1 MTIDRQNIIF
11 ARKSLN
17 PIIQTSDIKKI
28 YHKGSVEVPALQG
41 VTFGM
46 VQGEFLSLV
55 GRSGSGKS
63 TLLHILG
70 TLDKPDSGTVI
81 INQTDVSSIK
91 EEKLAQLR
99 SREIG
104 FIFQFHHLLPEFTAF
119 ENVLIPAQILGNP
132 DDKIK
137 RAEELFDY
145 IGLKERKE
153 HYPSQL
159 SGGERL
165 RVAVLRALIN
175 NPSIIF
181 ADEPT
186 GNLDAENAKKL
197 LQLFKNI
204 NNDFEQSFVIT
215 THNQEVAA
223 LGDRKFILDNGVLN
237 SRG

>member
-1 MTIDRQNIIF
+1 MILEAKNIYKSYRNGEKKLPVLTDLNISVNKHETITIMG
-11 ARKSLN
+11 
-17 PIIQTSDIKKI
+17 P
-28 YHKGSVEVPALQG
+28 
-41 VTFGM
+41 
-46 VQGEFLSLV
+46 
-55 GRSGSGKS
+55 SGSGKS

-70 TLDKPDSGTVI
+70 TLDTPDSG
-81 INQTDVSSIK
+81 SIK
-91 EEKLAQLR
+91 INKTDISTLKENQLALLR
-99 SREIG
+99 SHEIG

-119 ENVLIPAQILGNP
+119 ENVLIPTQIIG
-132 DDKIK
+132 DTDSKTK
-137 RAEELFDY
+137 RAVELFDY

-186 GNLDAENAKKL
+186 GNLDVENAKKL

-204 NNDFEQSFVIT
+204 SKDFEQSLVIT
-215 THNQEVAA
+215 THNEEVASI
-223 LGDRKFILDNGVLN
+223 GGRRFILDHGVLN
-237 SRG
+237 SRD

>member
-1 MTIDRQNIIF
+1 MILEAKNIYKSYTNGERKLSVLTDLNISVDKKETITIMG
-11 ARKSLN
+11 
-17 PIIQTSDIKKI
+17 P
-28 YHKGSVEVPALQG
+28 
-41 VTFGM
+41 
-46 VQGEFLSLV
+46 
-55 GRSGSGKS
+55 SGSGKS

-70 TLDKPDSGTVI
+70 TLDTPDSGSI
-81 INQTDVSSIK
+81 KINQTDISTLK
-91 EEKLAQLR
+91 ENQLALLR

-119 ENVLIPAQILGNP
+119 ENVLIPTQIIGNT
-132 DDKIK
+132 DSRIK
-137 RAEELFDY
+137 RAVELFDY

-186 GNLDAENAKKL
+186 GNLDAGNAKKL
-197 LQLFKNI
+197 LQLFENI
-204 NNDFEQSFVIT
+204 SKDFEQSLVIT
-215 THNQEVAA
+215 THNEEVASI
-223 LGDRKFILDNGVLN
+223 GERQFILDYGVLN
-237 SRG
+237 NRI

>member
-1 MTIDRQNIIF
+1 MILEAKNIY
-11 ARKSLN
+11 KSFRNGVKKLPVLTGLN
-17 PIIQTSDIKKI
+17 M
-28 YHKGSVEVPALQG
+28 SVEKQETITIMGP
-41 VTFGM
+41 
-46 VQGEFLSLV
+46 
-55 GRSGSGKS
+55 SGSGKS

-70 TLDKPDSGTVI
+70 TLDKPDSGSVT
-81 INQTDVSSIK
+81 INQTDVSSMK
-91 EEKLAQLR
+91 EEELAFLR
-99 SREIG
+99 NREIG

-119 ENVLIPAQILGNP
+119 ENVMIPTQILGNT

-137 RAEELFDY
+137 YAKELFDY

-186 GNLDAENAKKL
+186 GNLDVDNARKL
-197 LQLFKNI
+197 LQLFANI
-204 NNDFEQSFVIT
+204 SKDFGQSLVIT
-215 THNQEVAA
+215 THNEDVAL
-223 LGDRKFILDNGVLN
+223 LGDRQFILDHGVLN
-237 SRG
+237 SRD

>member
-1 MTIDRQNIIF
+1 MILEAKNIY
-11 ARKSLN
+11 KSFRNGTKKLPVLTDLN
-17 PIIQTSDIKKI
+17 I
-28 YHKGSVEVPALQG
+28 SVEKQET
-41 VTFGM
+41 VTIMGP
-46 VQGEFLSLV
+46 
-55 GRSGSGKS
+55 SGSGKS

-81 INQTDVSSIK
+81 INQTDISSIK

-119 ENVLIPAQILGNP
+119 ENVLIPAQILG
-132 DDKIK
+132 DADKKLK

-186 GNLDAENAKKL
+186 GNLDAENAKRL
-197 LQLFKNI
+197 LQLFANI
-204 NNDFEQSFVIT
+204 SRDFEQSFVIT
-215 THNQEVAA
+215 THNVEVAA
-223 LGDRKFILDNGVLN
+223 LGNRQFILDHGVLN
-237 SRG
+237 KRD

>member
-1 MTIDRQNIIF
+1 MILEAKNIY
-11 ARKSLN
+11 KSFRNGVKKLPVLTGLN
-17 PIIQTSDIKKI
+17 I
-28 YHKGSVEVPALQG
+28 SVEKQETITIMGP
-41 VTFGM
+41 
-46 VQGEFLSLV
+46 
-55 GRSGSGKS
+55 SGSGKS

-91 EEKLAQLR
+91 EEKLALLR

-119 ENVLIPAQILGNP
+119 ENVLIPTQILGNTE
-132 DDKIK
+132 DKIT

-145 IGLKERKE
+145 IGLKERRE

-204 NNDFEQSFVIT
+204 SKDFEQSFVIT
-215 THNQEVAA
+215 THNEDVA
-223 LGDRKFILDNGVLN
+223 LIGKKQYILDHGILN
-237 SRG
+237 SRI

>member
-1 MTIDRQNIIF
+1 MLEAKNIYKSFRNGERKLSVLTDLCISVNKQETITIMG
-11 ARKSLN
+11 
-17 PIIQTSDIKKI
+17 P
-28 YHKGSVEVPALQG
+28 
-41 VTFGM
+41 
-46 VQGEFLSLV
+46 
-55 GRSGSGKS
+55 SGSGKS

-70 TLDKPDSGTVI
+70 TLDTPDSGSI
-81 INQTDVSSIK
+81 KINQIDIK
-91 EEKLAQLR
+91 TLNENQLALLR

-119 ENVLIPAQILGNP
+119 ENVLIPTQIIG
-132 DDKIK
+132 DTDSKIK

-186 GNLDAENAKKL
+186 GNLDAGNSKKL
-197 LQLFKNI
+197 LHLFENI
-204 NNDFEQSFVIT
+204 SKDFEQSLVIT
-215 THNQEVAA
+215 THNEEVASI
-223 LGDRKFILDNGVLN
+223 GERQYILDQGVLN
-237 SRG
+237 NR

>member
-1 MTIDRQNIIF
+1 MILEAKNIY
-11 ARKSLN
+11 KSFRNGVKKLPVLTGLN
-17 PIIQTSDIKKI
+17 I
-28 YHKGSVEVPALQG
+28 SVEKQETITIMGP
-41 VTFGM
+41 
-46 VQGEFLSLV
+46 
-55 GRSGSGKS
+55 SGSGKS

-70 TLDKPDSGTVI
+70 TLDKPDSGSVI
-81 INQTDVSSIK
+81 INQSDVSSMK
-91 EEKLAQLR
+91 EEKLAFLR

-119 ENVLIPAQILGNP
+119 ENVMIPTQILGNT

-137 RAEELFDY
+137 YAEELFDY

-186 GNLDAENAKKL
+186 GNLDVDNAEKL
-197 LQLFKNI
+197 LQLFTNI
-204 NNDFEQSFVIT
+204 SKDFGQSLVIT
-215 THNQEVAA
+215 THNEDVAL
-223 LGDRKFILDNGVLN
+223 LGDRQFILDHGVLN

>member
-1 MTIDRQNIIF
+1 MLEAKNIYKSYTNGERKLSVLTDLNISVDKKETITIMG
-11 ARKSLN
+11 
-17 PIIQTSDIKKI
+17 P
-28 YHKGSVEVPALQG
+28 
-41 VTFGM
+41 
-46 VQGEFLSLV
+46 
-55 GRSGSGKS
+55 SGSGKS

-70 TLDKPDSGTVI
+70 TLDTPDSGSI
-81 INQTDVSSIK
+81 KINQTDISTLK
-91 EEKLAQLR
+91 ENQLALLR

-119 ENVLIPAQILGNP
+119 ENVLIPTQIIGNT
-132 DDKIK
+132 DSRIK
-137 RAEELFDY
+137 RAVELFDY

-186 GNLDAENAKKL
+186 GNLDAGNAKKL
-197 LQLFKNI
+197 LQLFENI
-204 NNDFEQSFVIT
+204 SKDFEQSLVIT
-215 THNQEVAA
+215 THNEEVASI
-223 LGDRKFILDNGVLN
+223 GERQFILDYGVLN
-237 SRG
+237 NRI

>member
-1 MTIDRQNIIF
+1 MILEAKNIYKSFRNGERKLSVLSNLSISVNKQETITIMG
-11 ARKSLN
+11 
-17 PIIQTSDIKKI
+17 P
-28 YHKGSVEVPALQG
+28 
-41 VTFGM
+41 
-46 VQGEFLSLV
+46 
-55 GRSGSGKS
+55 SGSGKS

-91 EEKLAQLR
+91 EDKLALLR
-99 SREIG
+99 SHEIG

-119 ENVLIPAQILGNP
+119 ENVLIPTQIIGNT
-132 DDKIK
+132 DSKIK
-137 RAEELFDY
+137 RAVELFDY

-186 GNLDAENAKKL
+186 GNLDAGNARKL
-197 LQLFKNI
+197 LRLFKNI
-204 NNDFEQSFVIT
+204 SKDFEQSLVIT
-215 THNQEVAA
+215 THNKEVASI
-223 LGDRKFILDNGVLN
+223 GERQFILDQGVLKN
-237 SRG
+237 RD

>member
-1 MTIDRQNIIF
+1 MILEAKNIYKSFRNGERKLAVLSNLSISVNKQETVTIMG
-11 ARKSLN
+11 
-17 PIIQTSDIKKI
+17 P
-28 YHKGSVEVPALQG
+28 
-41 VTFGM
+41 
-46 VQGEFLSLV
+46 
-55 GRSGSGKS
+55 SGSGKS

-81 INQTDVSSIK
+81 INNTDVNLAREK
-91 EEKLAQLR
+91 KLALLR

-119 ENVLIPAQILGNP
+119 ENVLIPAQIIGNA

-186 GNLDAENAKKL
+186 GNLDAGNARKL
-197 LQLFKNI
+197 LRLFKNI
-204 NNDFEQSFVIT
+204 SKDFEQSLVIT
-215 THNQEVAA
+215 THNEEVASI
-223 LGDRKFILDNGVLN
+223 GERQFILDQGILKDRV
-237 SRG
+237 

>member
-1 MTIDRQNIIF
+1 MILEAKNIYKSFRNGERKLSVLTDLNISVNKKETITIMG
-11 ARKSLN
+11 
-17 PIIQTSDIKKI
+17 P
-28 YHKGSVEVPALQG
+28 
-41 VTFGM
+41 
-46 VQGEFLSLV
+46 
-55 GRSGSGKS
+55 SGSGKS

-81 INQTDVSSIK
+81 INKTDVNIVREK
-91 EEKLAQLR
+91 KLALLR

-104 FIFQFHHLLPEFTAF
+104 FIFQFHHLLPEFTAY
-119 ENVLIPAQILGNP
+119 ENVLIPTHIIGNT

-137 RAEELFDY
+137 RAVELFDY

-186 GNLDAENAKKL
+186 GNLDVENARKL

-204 NNDFEQSFVIT
+204 SKDFEQSLVIT
-215 THNQEVAA
+215 THNEEVASI
-223 LGDRKFILDNGVLN
+223 GERQFILDHGVLN
-237 SRG
+237 DRI

>member
-1 MTIDRQNIIF
+1 MILEAKNIYKSYRNGEKKLPVLTDLNISIDKQETITIMG
-11 ARKSLN
+11 
-17 PIIQTSDIKKI
+17 P
-28 YHKGSVEVPALQG
+28 
-41 VTFGM
+41 
-46 VQGEFLSLV
+46 
-55 GRSGSGKS
+55 SGSGKS

-70 TLDKPDSGTVI
+70 TLDKPDSGIVL

-91 EEKLAQLR
+91 EEKLAVLR

-119 ENVLIPAQILGNP
+119 ENVLIPTQIIGNT
-132 DDKIK
+132 DSKIK
-137 RAEELFDY
+137 RAVELFDY

-186 GNLDAENAKKL
+186 GNLDVENAKKL
-197 LQLFKNI
+197 FQLFKNI
-204 NNDFEQSFVIT
+204 SKDFKQSLVIT
-215 THNQEVAA
+215 THNEEVASI
-223 LGDRKFILDNGVLN
+223 GERQFILDHGVLN
-237 SRG
+237 NRV

>member
-1 MTIDRQNIIF
+1 MILEAKNIY
-11 ARKSLN
+11 KSFRNGVKKLPVLTGLN
-17 PIIQTSDIKKI
+17 I
-28 YHKGSVEVPALQG
+28 SVEKQET
-41 VTFGM
+41 VTIMGP
-46 VQGEFLSLV
+46 
-55 GRSGSGKS
+55 SGSGKS

-81 INQTDVSSIK
+81 INKTDVSSIK
-91 EEKLAQLR
+91 EEKLALLR

-119 ENVLIPAQILGNP
+119 ENVLIPTQILGNT
-132 DDKIK
+132 DDKIN

-186 GNLDAENAKKL
+186 GNLDAENANKL
-197 LQLFKNI
+197 LHLFKNI
-204 NNDFEQSFVIT
+204 SKDFEQSFVIT
-215 THNQEVAA
+215 THNEDVASI
-223 LGDRKFILDNGVLN
+223 GKKQYILDHGILS
-237 SRG
+237 SRI

>member
-1 MTIDRQNIIF
+1 MILEAKNIYKSFRNGEKKLPVLTDLNISVDKQETITIMG
-11 ARKSLN
+11 
-17 PIIQTSDIKKI
+17 P
-28 YHKGSVEVPALQG
+28 
-41 VTFGM
+41 
-46 VQGEFLSLV
+46 
-55 GRSGSGKS
+55 SGSGKS

-99 SREIG
+99 NREIG

-119 ENVLIPAQILGNP
+119 ENVLIPTRIRGNP

-137 RAEELFDY
+137 YAEELFDY

-223 LGDRKFILDNGVLN
+223 LGDRQFILDNGVLN

>member
-1 MTIDRQNIIF
+1 MILEAKNIYKSYINGEKKLSVLTDLSISVKKQENITIMG
-11 ARKSLN
+11 
-17 PIIQTSDIKKI
+17 P
-28 YHKGSVEVPALQG
+28 
-41 VTFGM
+41 
-46 VQGEFLSLV
+46 
-55 GRSGSGKS
+55 SGSGKS

-70 TLDKPDSGTVI
+70 TLDKPDSGTLI
-81 INQTDVSSIK
+81 INGSDVNKIK
-91 EEKLAQLR
+91 EDKLAFLR
-99 SREIG
+99 GQEIG

-119 ENVLIPAQILGNP
+119 ENVLIPT
-132 DDKIK
+132 KIIGK
-137 RAEELFDY
+137 TDGKTKYAEELFDY

-186 GNLDAENAKKL
+186 GNLDVENANKL

-204 NNDFEQSFVIT
+204 SKDFEQSLVIT
-215 THNQEVAA
+215 THNEEVASI
-223 LGDRKFILDNGVLN
+223 GERQYILDHGVLTN
-237 SRG
+237 RT

>member
-1 MTIDRQNIIF
+1 MILEAKNINKSYINGEKKLSVLTDLSISVKKQETITIMG
-11 ARKSLN
+11 
-17 PIIQTSDIKKI
+17 P
-28 YHKGSVEVPALQG
+28 
-41 VTFGM
+41 
-46 VQGEFLSLV
+46 
-55 GRSGSGKS
+55 SGSGKS

-70 TLDKPDSGTVI
+70 TLDKPDSGTLI
-81 INQTDVSSIK
+81 INGSDVNKIK
-91 EEKLAQLR
+91 EDKLALLR
-99 SREIG
+99 GLEIG

-119 ENVLIPAQILGNP
+119 ENVLIPTQIIGKT
-132 DDKIK
+132 DGKTK
-137 RAEELFDY
+137 YAEELFDY

-186 GNLDAENAKKL
+186 GNLDVENAKKL

-204 NNDFEQSFVIT
+204 SKDFEQSLVIT
-215 THNQEVAA
+215 THNEEVASI
-223 LGDRKFILDNGVLN
+223 GERQYILDQGVLAN
-237 SRG
+237 RT

>member
-1 MTIDRQNIIF
+1 MILEAKNIYKSFRNGEKKLPVLTDLNISVDKQETITIMG
-11 ARKSLN
+11 
-17 PIIQTSDIKKI
+17 P
-28 YHKGSVEVPALQG
+28 
-41 VTFGM
+41 
-46 VQGEFLSLV
+46 
-55 GRSGSGKS
+55 SGSGKS

-81 INQTDVSSIK
+81 INQTDISTIK
-91 EEKLAQLR
+91 EEKLALLR

-119 ENVLIPAQILGNP
+119 ENVLIPTQIIGNT
-132 DDKIK
+132 DSKIK
-137 RAEELFDY
+137 RAVELFDY
-145 IGLKERKE
+145 IGLKERKK

-186 GNLDAENAKKL
+186 GNLDADNAQKL
-197 LQLFKNI
+197 LHLFNNI
-204 NNDFEQSFVIT
+204 SKDFEQSFVIT
-215 THNQEVAA
+215 THNMDVASI
-223 LGDRKFILDNGVLN
+223 GDKQYILDHGVLN

>member
-1 MTIDRQNIIF
+1 MILEAKNIYKSYRNGEKKLPVLTDLSISVKKQETITIMG
-11 ARKSLN
+11 
-17 PIIQTSDIKKI
+17 P
-28 YHKGSVEVPALQG
+28 
-41 VTFGM
+41 
-46 VQGEFLSLV
+46 
-55 GRSGSGKS
+55 SGSGKS

-81 INQTDVSSIK
+81 LDKTDVSKVK
-91 EEKLAQLR
+91 EDKLALMR

-119 ENVLIPAQILGNP
+119 ENVLIPTQILGKT
-132 DDKIK
+132 DGKIK

-186 GNLDAENAKKL
+186 GNLDVDNARKL
-197 LQLFKNI
+197 LKLFEKI
-204 NNDFEQSFVIT
+204 SKDFMQSLVIT
-215 THNQEVAA
+215 THNEEVAA
-223 LGDRKFILDNGVLN
+223 LGDRQFILDHGELN
-237 SRG
+237 RRVQ

>member
-1 MTIDRQNIIF
+1 MILEAKNIYKSFRNGERKLSVLTDLNISVNKKETITIMG
-11 ARKSLN
+11 
-17 PIIQTSDIKKI
+17 P
-28 YHKGSVEVPALQG
+28 
-41 VTFGM
+41 
-46 VQGEFLSLV
+46 
-55 GRSGSGKS
+55 SGSGKS

-70 TLDKPDSGTVI
+70 TLDKPDSGTLI
-81 INQTDVSSIK
+81 INKIDVNIVREK
-91 EEKLAQLR
+91 KLALLR

-104 FIFQFHHLLPEFTAF
+104 FIFQFHHLLPEFTAY
-119 ENVLIPAQILGNP
+119 ENVLIPAHIIGNA

-137 RAEELFDY
+137 RAVELFDY

-186 GNLDAENAKKL
+186 GNLDVENARKL

-204 NNDFEQSFVIT
+204 SKDFEQSLVIT
-215 THNQEVAA
+215 THNEEVASI
-223 LGDRKFILDNGVLN
+223 GERQFILDHGVLN
-237 SRG
+237 DRI

>member
-1 MTIDRQNIIF
+1 MILKAKNIYKSYKNGVKNLPVLTDLSISVDKQETITIMG
-11 ARKSLN
+11 
-17 PIIQTSDIKKI
+17 P
-28 YHKGSVEVPALQG
+28 
-41 VTFGM
+41 
-46 VQGEFLSLV
+46 
-55 GRSGSGKS
+55 SGSGKS

-70 TLDKPDSGTVI
+70 TLDKPDSGSVI
-81 INQTDVSSIK
+81 INQTDVSSVS
-91 EEKLAQLR
+91 ENKLALLR

-119 ENVLIPAQILGNP
+119 ENVLIPTQIIGNT

-137 RAEELFDY
+137 YAEELFDY
-145 IGLKERKE
+145 IGLRERKE

-186 GNLDAENAKKL
+186 GNLDVDNAKKL

-204 NNDFEQSFVIT
+204 SEDFGQSLIIT
-215 THNQEVAA
+215 THNEEVAA
-223 LGDRKFILDNGVLN
+223 IGERQFILDHGVLN
-237 SRG
+237 SRD

>member
-1 MTIDRQNIIF
+1 MILEAKNIYKSFRNGERKLSVLSNLSISVDKQETITIMG
-11 ARKSLN
+11 
-17 PIIQTSDIKKI
+17 P
-28 YHKGSVEVPALQG
+28 
-41 VTFGM
+41 
-46 VQGEFLSLV
+46 
-55 GRSGSGKS
+55 SGSGKS

-81 INQTDVSSIK
+81 INKTDVSLVREK
-91 EEKLAQLR
+91 KLALLR

-104 FIFQFHHLLPEFTAF
+104 FIFQFHHLLPEFTAY
-119 ENVLIPAQILGNP
+119 ENVLIPTQIIGNT

-137 RAEELFDY
+137 RAEDLFDY

-186 GNLDAENAKKL
+186 GNLDAENARKL
-197 LQLFKNI
+197 LRLFKNI
-204 NNDFEQSFVIT
+204 SKDFEQSLVIT
-215 THNQEVAA
+215 THNEEVASI
-223 LGDRKFILDNGVLN
+223 GERQFILDHGVLN
-237 SRG
+237 DRV